1 MEITL
6 CTRVV
11 LQEVRMT
18 DESQRQLEIYLQE
31 YGKLKDEQNAR
42 IGYRDNLLYITLG
55 LFGGI
60 LTFALGK
67 EGNPYALLVLPWS
80 SLILGWTYL
89 VNDEKIT
96 AIGRYLR
103 YTLVEKVTALTGNS
117 DIESIFGW
125 EIAHRSDRR
134 RHRRKIEQ
142 LVIDELTFV
151 VSGMTALAAFW
162 GIAFSY
168 PDALKNLPSG
178 VTLPLQIPIPALGIL
193 SGVELVLLVWL
204 GIEIYL
210 YADLARGR

>member
-1 MEITL
+1 
-6 CTRVV
+6 
-11 LQEVRMT
+11 MT

-31 YGKLKDEQNAR
+31 YGKLKDEQKAR

-80 SLILGWTYL
+80 SLILGWAYL

-96 AIGRYLR
+96 AIGRYIR
-103 YTLVEKVTALTGNS
+103 YTLVEKVAALTDS
-117 DIESIFGW
+117 THPEAIFGW

-142 LVIDELTFV
+142 LVIDQLTFV
-151 VSGMTALAAFW
+151 VSGITALAAFW
-162 GIAFSY
+162 GIALSHS
-168 PDALKNLPSG
+168 DALKNLPPG
-178 VTLPLQIPIPALGIL
+178 VTLPPLQLLIPALGIL
-193 SGVELVLLVWL
+193 SGVELILLVWL